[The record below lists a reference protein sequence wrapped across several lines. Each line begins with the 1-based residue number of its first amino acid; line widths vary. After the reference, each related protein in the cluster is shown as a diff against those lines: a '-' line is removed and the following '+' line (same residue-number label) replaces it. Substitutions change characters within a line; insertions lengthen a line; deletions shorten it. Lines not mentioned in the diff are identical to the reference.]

1 MWKLKMELNSVVL
14 ILFERILKILTSDFK
29 IGR

>member
-1 MWKLKMELNSVVL
+1 MWKIKVELDSVVL
-14 ILFERILKILTSDFK
+14 ILFERILKILTSDSK